1 MIIFAYINKDI
12 DNNVKDVLDAMF
24 AYVGKDIRDNFD
36 VELENNIED
45 QFVKVVSILT
55 MSNKIE
61 DKFVDKIED
70 VDCDVKEVSI

>member
-61 DKFVDKIED
+61 D